1 MGREQLPPPRKS
13 DRLHEEAAEQMVL
26 GPQEEGEGRSED
38 QETLLPRP
46 AVRDHERGDWTGSD
60 SQLQDHNMQ
69 PTYLPS
75 H

>member
-1 MGREQLPPPRKS
+1 
-13 DRLHEEAAEQMVL
+13 MVL
-26 GPQEEGEGRSED
+26 GPQEEGEGCSED
-38 QETLLPRP
+38 EETLLPRP

-60 SQLQDHNMQ
+60 PQLQDHNLQ